1 MKLSQVNIKQPE
13 KRILFSFVTS
23 GGNGGPLLITS
34 QYTFKLGVN
43 YLLSGILKRT
53 INEELKMRGF

>member
-1 MKLSQVNIKQPE
+1 MKLSQANIKPPE
-13 KRILFSFVTS
+13 KRILFGIVTS
-23 GGNGGPLLITS
+23 GGVSGPLLITS

-43 YLLSGILKRT
+43 YLLSGIIKRT